1 VIKILFSRW
10 DGTILKNIII
20 KRDKGTE
27 RQRDKAM
34 DQGTEAQRHID
45 IPLNKGG

>member
-20 KRDKGTE
+20 IRDKGTE
-27 RQRDKAM
+27 RQRDKAK
-34 DQGTEAQRHID
+34 DEGTKRKV
-45 IPLNKGG
+45 P